1 MGFSAPTAPTAWK
14 RPVARSPA
22 AAAVFLGRF
31 VAFLRAVMSFL
42 AGTSRMRYRRFLA
55 YNAAGG
61 RVWGVGSVLLGYLAG
76 NSYAAIE
83 RTFGR
88 AVALLAAAV
97 VLVGIVAGGPAA
109 TAERP
114 ARSGRIHPRLLTAIR
129 RLRNDP
135 RVPAA
140 PRSQS

>member
-1 MGFSAPTAPTAWK
+1 VGFSAPTAPTAWK

-97 VLVGIVAGGPAA
+97 VLVGIVVW
-109 TAERP
+109 
-114 ARSGRIHPRLLTAIR
+114 
-129 RLRNDP
+129 RLR
-135 RVPAA
+135 RQ
-140 PRSQS
+140 RSNRATRPEPGKDRTGPGD